1 MEPRPNGAN
10 MPTNATNVLS
20 IRTIT
25 DRLSAGERNEF
36 WHYLGDA
43 VTSREAATGIVG
55 PSKVKEILGFYM
67 ELTANDFRAR
77 GIVFPRGAKFQLER

>member
-1 MEPRPNGAN
+1 

-25 DRLSAGERNEF
+25 DRLDEAERNMF

-43 VTSREAATGIVG
+43 VTSREAATEIVG
-55 PSKVKEILGFYM
+55 PSKVKEILEFYM
-67 ELTANDFRAR
+67 DLTDEAIRDR